1 MFSKNNQHMVRVQIS
16 FTGPQLYDTH
26 THTHSAADENALNL
40 DPAS

>member
-26 THTHSAADENALNL
+26 THSAADENALNL